1 MHQLRT
7 CRRSG
12 RCPVDGVDPFD
23 LECPV
28 SNFQV
33 WLWGMRRFFEVT
45 KIPGTGPSSGAEQGI
60 KVEGKIAQ
68 LEVGATHVAIRT
80 ACGRVFTYGSGT
92 ALGLPKSER
101 KQWELAEPGEL
112 PRSDGTTGTRNHHG
126 FLSHPTSSLGY
137 FAQHLRTL

>member
-101 KQWELAEPGEL
+101 KQWELAEV
-112 PRSDGTTGTRNHHG
+112 STDGRRVLQIACGSNSTA
-126 FLSHPTSSLGY
+126 LILE
-137 FAQHLRTL
+137 A